1 MSNDLISRSALEKEG
16 FTHFIRVTA
25 GGKVVRSKKI
35 AEAPAVD
42 AETYLEQLE
51 LVKEAF
57 EMAKSTLA
65 PEQKWISVK
74 DRLPEPEQLVLV
86 QCVTKP
92 SSFKYQC
99 LAFYVPKKWLREAS
113 NFSWDYE
120 CCDEYDEEID
130 DYYVNEGWYERIYN
144 WDDYN
149 AVGIG
154 DFVTHWMPLPEP
166 PKEG

>member
-1 MSNDLISRSALEKEG
+1 MNNDLIRRSALLKSLKEQ
-16 FTHFIRVTA
+16 HDYIMQDPEV
-25 GGKVVRSKKI
+25 GKAMKWC
-35 AEAPAVD
+35 EAVCFNRTVEAVDSAHAVD
-42 AETYLEQLE
+42 AG
-51 LVKEAF
+51 
-57 EMAKSTLA
+57 
-65 PEQKWISVK
+65 PKWISVK
-74 DRLPEPEQLVLV
+74 DRLPDPEQLVLV

-113 NFSWDYE
+113 NFCWDYE
-120 CCDEYDEEID
+120 CCDEYDEEAD